1 MADVDDTRDITIRVV
16 RTAHFI
22 GCANLK
28 EIGANIRN
36 TGWPMFDNDNKYMK
50 KALSLARR
58 AQGRTSPNP
67 IVGAV
72 LVKDGEVVGEGYHL
86 RAGRPHAE
94 INALNQA
101 GEQAR
106 DATLYVTL
114 EPCSHYG
121 KTPPCVDAVIAAG
134 VKRVVVAILDPNPR
148 VAGQGVNRLRK
159 AGIEVRVGVLEEEAR
174 RNNEFFFKYI
184 TWGIP
189 FVTLKSAMTL
199 DGKIATYTGDSRWVT
214 GEDSRRFV
222 HQLRNV
228 YDAILVGI
236 GTVIKD
242 DPLLNTRLEV
252 EGRRDPVR
260 VILDEKLQLPLDS
273 QIAASA
279 AQQSTLVFTSNQASE
294 ERAALLEDR
303 GIKVIAID
311 SDGDKLPLD
320 VVLKALGKREIMS
333 LLVEGGGQV
342 NASFLEAGLV
352 DKVYWFIAPKLCGG
366 NRAPSPVGGRGVARM
381 AEAVRLTSYNID
393 RFQEDILITGYLS

>member
-1 MADVDDTRDITIRVV
+1 
-16 RTAHFI
+16 
-22 GCANLK
+22 
-28 EIGANIRN
+28 
-36 TGWPMFDNDNKYMK
+36 MFDDDNKYMK
-50 KALSLARR
+50 RALNLARL

-320 VVLKALGKREIMS
+320 AVLKALGKREIMS

-342 NASFLEAGLV
+342 NASFLKAGLV

>member
-1 MADVDDTRDITIRVV
+1 MLDDDTR
-16 RTAHFI
+16 
-22 GCANLK
+22 
-28 EIGANIRN
+28 
-36 TGWPMFDNDNKYMK
+36 YMK
-50 KALSLARR
+50 RALSLARR

-72 LVKDGEVVGEGYHL
+72 LVKNGEVVGEGYHL
-86 RAGRPHAE
+86 RAGTPHAE

-101 GEQAR
+101 GERAR

-121 KTPPCVDAVIAAG
+121 KTPPCVDAIIAAG

-148 VAGQGVNRLRK
+148 VAGQGIDRLRK
-159 AGIEVRVGVLEEEAR
+159 AGVEVRVGVLEEEAR

-184 TWGIP
+184 ISGIP

-214 GEDSRRFV
+214 GEDSRHFV

-236 GTVIKD
+236 GTVMKD
-242 DPLLNTRLEV
+242 DPRLNTRLQV
-252 EGRRDPVR
+252 EGRRDPIR
-260 VILDEKLQLPLDS
+260 VILDAQLQLPLDS

-279 AQQSTLVFTSNQASE
+279 VQQSTLVFTSNQASE
-294 ERAALLEDR
+294 ERAALLEDK
-303 GIKVIAID
+303 GIKVITID

-320 VVLKALGKREIMS
+320 AVLKTLGKREIMS

-352 DKVYWFIAPKLCGG
+352 DKVYWFIAPKFCGG
-366 NRAPSPVGGRGVARM
+366 DRAPSPVGGEGVTRM
-381 AEAVRLTSYNID
+381 AEAVRITNYTID
-393 RFQEDILITGYLS
+393 RFQEDILITGYLENQLKPGSISV